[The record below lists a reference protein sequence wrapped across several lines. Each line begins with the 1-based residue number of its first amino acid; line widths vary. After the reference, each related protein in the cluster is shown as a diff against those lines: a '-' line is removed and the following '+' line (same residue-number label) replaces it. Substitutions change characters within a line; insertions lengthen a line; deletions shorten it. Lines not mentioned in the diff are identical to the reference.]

1 MLKLVARRLIATVP
15 LVFFVSVVVFSLVH
29 ALPGDPALLFLG
41 EEADAQTVA
50 KFRTRLGFDRPLVV
64 QYGEWLGRAVRGD
77 LGRSLRTNQPVTEAI
92 LQRLPVTLEL
102 MAAALLV
109 SLAIAVPMGILSAL
123 KRNSGVD
130 VASMLFALVGFSTP
144 NFWLGLILIYVFAL
158 VLRWLPASGFVPLLS
173 SVPDNVR
180 SLILPAITLGTA
192 LAALVTRQLRSGMLE
207 VLRQDYVRTAHAKG
221 LSQRQVVTK
230 HALKNALIAVVTVL
244 GLQIGGL
251 LGNTIITETLFALPG
266 VGRLMI
272 DSIFSRDFFIVQGV
286 ILFLAVGY
294 VVSNLLVDLTYSY
307 LDPRI
312 RVDE

>member
-1 MLKLVARRLIATVP
+1 VLTFVGRRLLATIP
-15 LVFFVSVVVFSLVH
+15 LLFLVSLVVFSFVH
-29 ALPGDPALLFLG
+29 VLPGDPAVLFLG
-41 EEADAQTVA
+41 EEATPETLAQ
-50 KFRTRLGFDRPLVV
+50 FRTRLGFDRPLTA
-64 QYGEWLGRAVRGD
+64 QYAEWLGGALQGN

-102 MAAALLV
+102 LAAALLV
-109 SLAIAVPMGILSAL
+109 SLAIAIPMGIVSAV

-130 VASMLFALVGFSTP
+130 LMSTVFALVGFSMP

-158 VLRWLPASGFVPLLS
+158 FLRWLPPSGFVPLPADLA
-173 SVPDNVR
+173 DNLR

-207 VLRQDYVRTAHAKG
+207 VLRQDYVRTAQAKG
-221 LSQRQVVTK
+221 LSQRLVVGK
-230 HALKNALIAVVTVL
+230 HALKNALIAVVTVV

-272 DSIFSRDFFIVQGV
+272 DAIFSRDFFIVQGV

-294 VVSNLLVDLTYSY
+294 VLSNLVVDVVYSY

-312 RVDE
+312 RLR

>member
-1 MLKLVARRLIATVP
+1 VLTFVGRRLLATIP
-15 LVFFVSVVVFSLVH
+15 LLFLVSLVVFSFVH
-29 ALPGDPALLFLG
+29 VLPGDPAVLFLG
-41 EEADAQTVA
+41 EEATPETLAQ
-50 KFRTRLGFDRPLVV
+50 FRTRLGFDRPLTA
-64 QYGEWLGRAVRGD
+64 QYAEWLGRALRGN
-77 LGRSLRTNQPVTEAI
+77 LGRSLRTNQPVAEAI

-102 MAAALLV
+102 LAAALLI
-109 SLAIAVPMGILSAL
+109 SLAIAIPMGIVSAVR
-123 KRNSGVD
+123 RNSGVD
-130 VASMLFALVGFSTP
+130 LVSTLFALVGFSMP

-158 VLRWLPASGFVPLLS
+158 LLRWLPPSGFVPLVADL
-173 SVPDNVR
+173 VDNLR

-207 VLRQDYVRTAHAKG
+207 VLRQDYVRTAQAKG
-221 LSQRQVVTK
+221 LSQRLVVGK
-230 HALKNALIAVVTVL
+230 HALKNALIAVVTVV

-272 DSIFSRDFFIVQGV
+272 DAIFSRDFFIVQGV

-294 VVSNLLVDLTYSY
+294 VLSNLMVDVVYSY

-312 RVDE
+312 RLR